1 MIRKETFFTRDH
13 TSTIDLI
20 LTNTP
25 KNLQKTCITETGL
38 SDFHQLILTFFKTKI
53 TRLKLNIVF
62 YHNYKHF
69 EDSRFREDLN
79 SKDFSLNTYDQK
91 ENYNFI
97 TEKFISVVNR
107 HVLLKEKTLR
117 GNQAPFLTKELRK
130 EIYTRSK
137 LKNRYNR
144 NPTEENK
151 AIYKKQRN
159 KCASLRQKSI
169 KMYFNNVT
177 KTGIQTN
184 KDF

>member
-1 MIRKETFFTRDH
+1 M
-13 TSTIDLI
+13 
-20 LTNTP
+20 
-25 KNLQKTCITETGL
+25 
-38 SDFHQLILTFFKTKI
+38 
-53 TRLKLNIVF
+53 
-62 YHNYKHF
+62 
-69 EDSRFREDLN
+69 
-79 SKDFSLNTYDQK
+79 
-91 ENYNFI
+91 
-97 TEKFISVVNR
+97 
-107 HVLLKEKTLR
+107 

-177 KTGIQTN
+177 KTVVGQLIKTSGN
-184 KDF
+184 